1 MATDPNGVLIPVD
14 VSSPVDLNLSALEIL
29 APGRVVILG
38 YWPVPDQA
46 TPAQLRDQHE
56 DTAQERVDALADR
69 LADRTFAVT
78 SRLVFTLDRDDSID
92 RAANEYGA
100 AAILTPG
107 DGIVT
112 GSAAQ
117 RVLVLLKPDLN
128 IDRILSVLGHHLS
141 ENDLQV
147 TLFHAAEEQAEAME
161 YMLRGA
167 ADQLS
172 DLGVASD
179 RIDWTVETD
188 GSRVNTILSTAPTY
202 DLVVLGETQPS
213 VRERVFGVVQ
223 SSLLD
228 QTDRPVMTIRPSDR
242 SADV

>member
-1 MATDPNGVLIPVD
+1 MATAPNGVLIPVD
-14 VSSPVDLNLSALEIL
+14 ISSPVEINLSALEVL

-38 YWPVPDQA
+38 YWPVSGQV
-46 TPAQLRDQHE
+46 TPAQLRDQYE
-56 DTAQERVDALADR
+56 ETAQERVTALTDR
-69 LADRTFAVT
+69 LEDGTFTVT

-92 RAANEYGA
+92 RAANEYGT

-107 DGIVT
+107 NTDVT
-112 GSAAQ
+112 GSTAQ
-117 RVLVLLKPDLN
+117 RVLILIKPDLN

-167 ADQLS
+167 ADHLS

-179 RIDWTVETD
+179 RIDWMVETN
-188 GSRVNTILSTAPTY
+188 GSRMNTILSTAPTY
-202 DLVVLGETQPS
+202 DLIVLGETQPS

-223 SSLLD
+223 SKLLD
-228 QTDRPVMTIRPSDR
+228 QTDRPIMTIRPSDR
-242 SADV
+242 SSNA